1 MHRLPRLAEASVY
14 CFLSMT
20 VVAGTL
26 FFFREP
32 APLSTQLEE
41 ERSICMPV
49 IKAEELSHASSRQE
63 KISIEMPI
71 YEAKADT
78 GRETVLPSRG
88 ERSFSEVIEGLASWY
103 GGADGLDGN
112 YTASGE
118 RFDAGAYTAAH
129 RTLPFGTRVRVT
141 YLKTGRSVI
150 VRINDRG
157 PAHAGRII
165 DLSRAAAAEIGLLP
179 HGVGM
184 VQLEILP

>member
-1 MHRLPRLAEASVY
+1 MHRLPKVAEATVF

-20 VVAGTL
+20 VITGTL

-32 APLSTQLEE
+32 VDFSTELEDE
-41 ERSICMPV
+41 CLICMPV
-49 IKAEELSHASSRQE
+49 IKSEELNLTSSRQE
-63 KISIEMPI
+63 KISMEEPI
-71 YEAKADT
+71 YEAKVDT
-78 GRETVLPSRG
+78 GRETALPSRG
-88 ERSFSEVIEGLASWY
+88 ERSYGEVTEGLASWY
-103 GGADGLDGN
+103 GGADGLDGL

-141 YLKTGRSVI
+141 YMKTGRSVI

-157 PAHAGRII
+157 PFHAGRII

>member
-78 GRETVLPSRG
+78 GRETVLPPG
-88 ERSFSEVIEGLASWY
+88 ESAVLARS
-103 GGADGLDGN
+103 
-112 YTASGE
+112 
-118 RFDAGAYTAAH
+118 
-129 RTLPFGTRVRVT
+129 
-141 YLKTGRSVI
+141 
-150 VRINDRG
+150 
-157 PAHAGRII
+157 
-165 DLSRAAAAEIGLLP
+165 
-179 HGVGM
+179 
-184 VQLEILP
+184 